1 MEQNQKLQRLR
12 GKYYTKNIVER
23 QIEAALA
30 LDLKNRMIS
39 TQKLNFSEVLNSDRE
54 VADELQLQTELVDHK
69 TRNTIQAFLGKQP
82 KQPNLVS

>member
-1 MEQNQKLQRLR
+1 
-12 GKYYTKNIVER
+12 
-23 QIEAALA
+23 
-30 LDLKNRMIS
+30 MIS
-39 TQKLNFSEVLNSDRE
+39 TQKFNFSQVLNSDHE